1 MTVAVAISIV
11 RCVIVLFVLG
21 GNSGSFNVM
30 ISISGLF
37 SLFLFVLN
45 VVVFSLDG
53 GMLIGVSKV
62 VDFFLTVFSF
72 STSSS
77 KTSLESG
84 G

>member
-1 MTVAVAISIV
+1 MTAAVAISIV

-21 GNSGSFNVM
+21 GNPGSFNVI
-30 ISISGLF
+30 ISISGFF
-37 SLFLFVLN
+37 SLFLFLLN

-53 GMLIGVSKV
+53 GILLGVSKAV
-62 VDFFLTVFSF
+62 VFFLAVFSF

>member
-1 MTVAVAISIV
+1 MTAAVAISIV
-11 RCVIVLFVLG
+11 LCVIVLFALG
-21 GNSGSFNVM
+21 GNSRVFNVM
-30 ISISGLF
+30 ISVSGLF
-37 SLFLFVLN
+37 SLFLFALN

-53 GMLIGVSKV
+53 GMLLGVPKI

-72 STSSS
+72 STPSS

>member
-1 MTVAVAISIV
+1 MTTVVAISIV
-11 RCVIVLFVLG
+11 LCVIVLFALG
-21 GNSGSFNVM
+21 GSSRTFNVM
-30 ISISGLF
+30 ISVSGLF

-53 GMLIGVSKV
+53 RIVLGVSKV
-62 VDFFLTVFSF
+62 VVFFLTVISF
-72 STSSS
+72 STPSS